1 MRIISIRANTV
12 GQIFIIPYAI
22 FGLQAFV
29 IYAFGDSDYFTFPIG
44 VLAPVFRLNFNL
56 NIPRSHDPIGN
67 VLMAFAAVLS
77 YAATGW
83 ITGVAA
89 ALCFNFF
96 AKRMGGVDTKY
107 VVLSTDKPTENMAST
122 DTVSTLN

>member
-12 GQIFIIPYAI
+12 GQILIIPYAI
-22 FGLQAFV
+22 FGLMAFTM
-29 IYAFGDSDYFTFPIG
+29 YAFGYGDYFTFPIG
-44 VLAPVFRLNFNL
+44 VLAPIFRLNFNL
-56 NIPRSHDPIGN
+56 NLPRSHDALGN
-67 VLMAFAAVLS
+67 VLMAFAAVIS

-96 AKRMGGVDTKY
+96 AKRMGGVDAKY
-107 VVLSTDKPTENMAST
+107 VVLSTENST
-122 DTVSTLN
+122 QNTGPNNSVSTLS